1 MAPRALRHRHQVPTT
16 RQDSESFSRRAPPL
30 GSGWLHLAADGYD
43 FEASGNGNQVPGTRI
58 SGTRI
63 SHPDIKTRISEIAG
77 LDAQDRPL

>member
-1 MAPRALRHRHQVPTT
+1 
-16 RQDSESFSRRAPPL
+16 
-30 GSGWLHLAADGYD
+30 LAADGYD
-43 FEASGNGNQVPGTRI
+43 LAADGYDLAADGYDLAANGDDLAADGYDLAADGYDNQVPGTRI

>member
-43 FEASGNGNQVPGTRI
+43 NQVPGTRI